1 VQFAVAS
8 LSAASVL
15 ALFEFGWN
23 PSINQAIE
31 QLTSQA
37 EIRDGELLW
46 TGPLPER
53 LGRGSFVA
61 FVIDPDNSGKLG
73 EAADIEWIF
82 TQTELHIRSLFG
94 YLQLAYPA
102 NEIISLDHQHLK
114 PWWGAWRPVVYAG
127 IGAVCVVG
135 LLALWWTL
143 AVLYVLPVRV
153 GAFYLD
159 REITWKGAWRL
170 AGAAVLPG
178 ALFMD
183 LATLAYALNR
193 LNLLHLLA
201 AAAAHIVVGWIY
213 VFAATI
219 RLTPLKSGS
228 TGAIRPKNP
237 FAPT

>member
-1 VQFAVAS
+1 VAAVDISRVASFAHARFGRLALVQFAVAS

-23 PSINQAIE
+23 PSVNQAIE
-31 QLTSQA
+31 QLTIQA
-37 EIRDGELLW
+37 EIRDGELQW

-82 TQTELHIRSLFG
+82 TRTELYRLFG

-102 NEIISLDHQHLK
+102 NEIISLDRQHLK
-114 PWWGAWRPVVYAG
+114 PVGAWRPVVRG

-143 AVLYVLPVRV
+143 AILYV
-153 GAFYLD
+153 
-159 REITWKGAWRL
+159 
-170 AGAAVLPG
+170 
-178 ALFMD
+178 
-183 LATLAYALNR
+183 
-193 LNLLHLLA
+193 
-201 AAAAHIVVGWIY
+201 
-213 VFAATI
+213 
-219 RLTPLKSGS
+219 SGS
-228 TGAIRPKNP
+228 SAAFI
-237 FAPT
+237 